1 MSEIVAEF
9 LREQAFRVLG
19 QELPYGLTTVT
30 EKIQT
35 QEKIVKIFVCIYID
49 KNSHKKI
56 VIGKGGEMLKKI
68 GTRARVKLEKFMEK
82 KVFLD
87 LHVKQIH
94 NWQNKES
101 FLNEWFSSKN

>member
-1 MSEIVAEF
+1 
-9 LREQAFRVLG
+9 
-19 QELPYGLTTVT
+19 
-30 EKIQT
+30 
-35 QEKIVKIFVCIYID
+35 
-49 KNSHKKI
+49 
-56 VIGKGGEMLKKI
+56 MLKKI